1 MFSGNGMKMFWK
13 GFSGTIVNV
22 EQKVR
27 LTVGVDQ
34 DIDLSTSTSL
44 FSNILFYI
52 SHLNFVD
59 RNQATF
65 NFSVFHQKCH
75 LSELVETDP
84 FLPTFHIFYRQGRT
98 LEHSNS
104 LKPLKLLILGK
115 MEEFL
120 QMGETCKKDV

>member
-1 MFSGNGMKMFWK
+1 MDNNSSQEKFEMFCGNGMKMFWK
-13 GFSGTIVNV
+13 SFFLGKCSSGSHKK
-22 EQKVR
+22 Q
-27 LTVGVDQ
+27 VGYN
-34 DIDLSTSTSL
+34 SL
-44 FSNILFYI
+44 
-52 SHLNFVD
+52 HLNFV
-59 RNQATF
+59 NKNEATF